1 MYYNS
6 SNFSYLNLAFM
17 YYNSSNFSYLL
28 GSFLFV
34 FTFMNSF
41 SAFHFFEKIEMIT
54 VIITCSF
61 GAGKTHKKCAF
72 VTAVII
78 GGMDMMTQA
87 LMLGKKPHIIIGKQ
101 NFVSSLVNKTSCHHW

>member
-1 MYYNS
+1 
-6 SNFSYLNLAFM
+6 
-17 YYNSSNFSYLL
+17 
-28 GSFLFV
+28 
-34 FTFMNSF
+34 
-41 SAFHFFEKIEMIT
+41 MIT

-61 GAGKTHKKCAF
+61 GAGKIHKKCTF

-101 NFVSSLVNKTSCHHW
+101 NLMSLLVS